1 MVSNSVAMVRGGSSK
16 GVHYAYN
23 CVAFGCDKSGSV
35 KGFDCNSHKGGHVL
49 VNCLAFDNG
58 YDYMFE
64 SGGSDANTHFV
75 NNVCFGRQEICV
87 GDDDHNAIINLP
99 TKNAWS
105 NNLVRDFSRDDY
117 QSLAE
122 EDAMAP
128 RRGDG
133 SMPARFA
140 RLKPESRLVDA
151 GRVPDGKYT
160 QNLAE
165 VYAAYPFL
173 QQKIYGAARDLGP
186 YELPVGDDPATAVQQ
201 IISPDSRGGLQVLQG
216 NAADEVILCYSVPTD
231 ARVELSLYS
240 VNGQCYETMY
250 PGAATNGVLYY
261 QPLSTASLPSGMYI
275 ALLRAGTYTAKAK
288 LIVR

>member
-1 MVSNSVAMVRGGSSK
+1 MSAVPEIGRHPLHLFQANVFLFPCLLIIVQRPS
-16 GVHYAYN
+16 
-23 CVAFGCDKSGSV
+23 

-64 SGGSDANTHFV
+64 SGGSSANTHFV

-99 TKNAWS
+99 TKNAWK

-117 QSLAE
+117 QSLSE

-140 RLKPESRLVDA
+140 RLKPESKLIDA
-151 GRVPDGKYT
+151 GMVPDVQYT
-160 QNLAE
+160 QKLAD
-165 VYAAYPFL
+165 VYAVYPFL

-186 YELPVGDDPATAVQQ
+186 YELPVGEEVSTAVQQ
-201 IISPDSRGGLQVLQG
+201 IISPDSNGGLQVLQG
-216 NAADEVILCYSVPTD
+216 NSADEVIVCYSVPAD
-231 ARVELSLYS
+231 ANVELSVYA
-240 VNGQCYETMY
+240 VNGQCYGTM
-250 PGAATNGVLYY
+250 PLGAATNGVLYY
-261 QPLSTASLPSGMYI
+261 QPLSTASLPSGMYV
-275 ALLRAGTYTAKAK
+275 ALLRADNYTAKVK